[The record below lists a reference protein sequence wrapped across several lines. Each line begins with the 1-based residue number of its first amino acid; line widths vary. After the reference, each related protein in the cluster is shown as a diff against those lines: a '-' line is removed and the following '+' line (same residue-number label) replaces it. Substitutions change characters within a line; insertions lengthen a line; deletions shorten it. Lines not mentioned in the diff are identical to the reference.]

1 MGYVIAVAFAPLLAP
16 FLYRVLHDQPSAV
29 ETFDKFVYLAVPILV
44 GWQVLPHA
52 WEEQNAL
59 LILAVTCGVIL
70 PILVERAFQSMADE
84 TDNIAIVAGLS
95 GLALHALLEGAA
107 LTPGS
112 TPPDTPLV
120 AAIMLHRIPM
130 SLVIWWLVFPRFGT
144 KKAATGIGLLVLAT
158 LAGYSLGSEFLSGLE
173 GDSAALYQA
182 FVSGSLIHVVFHQGR
197 HDHDHST
204 HNHHHHH
211 HG

>member
-1 MGYVIAVAFAPLLAP
+1 MGYLIAVAFAPLLAP
-16 FLYRVLHDQPSAV
+16 VLYRVLHDRPSAM

-59 LILAVTCGVIL
+59 LILALTCGVIL
-70 PILVERAFQSMADE
+70 PIVIERGFQSVADE
-84 TDNIAIVAGLS
+84 TDNLAIAAGLS

-107 LTPGS
+107 LIPGS
-112 TPPDTPLV
+112 PDPDTPLV
-120 AAIMLHRIPM
+120 AAIILHRIPM
-130 SLVIWWLVFPRFGT
+130 SLVIWWLIFPRFGT
-144 KKAATGIGLLVLAT
+144 KKAATGIGFLVLAT
-158 LAGYSLGSEFLSGLE
+158 LAGYSLGSEFLSGLQ
-173 GDSAALYQA
+173 GDGPALYQA

-197 HDHDHST
+197 HDHDHSKDK
-204 HNHHHHH
+204 HHRH

>member
-1 MGYVIAVAFAPLLAP
+1 MGYLIAVAFAPLLAP
-16 FLYRVLHDQPSAV
+16 VLYRVLHDRPSAM

-59 LILAVTCGVIL
+59 LILALTCGVIL
-70 PILVERAFQSMADE
+70 PIVIERGFQSVADE
-84 TDNIAIVAGLS
+84 TDNLAIAAGLS

-107 LTPGS
+107 LIPGS

-120 AAIMLHRIPM
+120 AAIILHRIPM
-130 SLVIWWLVFPRFGT
+130 SLVIWWLIFPRFGT
-144 KKAATGIGLLVLAT
+144 KKAATGIGFLVLAT
-158 LAGYSLGSEFLSGLE
+158 LAGYSLGSEFLSGLQ
-173 GDSAALYQA
+173 GDGPALYQA

-197 HDHDHST
+197 HDHDHSKDK
-204 HNHHHHH
+204 HHRH

>member
-1 MGYVIAVAFAPLLAP
+1 MGYLIAVAFAPLLAP
-16 FLYRVLHDQPSAV
+16 VLYHLLHDRPSAV

-44 GWQVLPHA
+44 GWQVLPHS

-70 PILVERAFQSMADE
+70 PIFVERAFQSMADE
-84 TDNIAIVAGLS
+84 TDNLAIAAGLS

-107 LTPGS
+107 ITPGV
-112 TPPDTPLV
+112 TPTDTPLV

-130 SLVIWWLVFPRFGT
+130 SLVIWWLIFPRFGT
-144 KKAATGIGLLVLAT
+144 TKAAAGIGFLVLAT
-158 LAGYSLGSEFLSGLE
+158 LTGYSLGSEFLRGLE

-204 HNHHHHH
+204 DNHHRH

>member
-1 MGYVIAVAFAPLLAP
+1 MGYLIAVAFAPLLAP
-16 FLYRVLHDQPSAV
+16 VLYRVLHDRPSAM

-59 LILAVTCGVIL
+59 LILALTCGVIL
-70 PILVERAFQSMADE
+70 PIVIERGFQSVADE
-84 TDNIAIVAGLS
+84 TDNLAIAAGLS

-107 LTPGS
+107 LIPGS
-112 TPPDTPLV
+112 PDPDTPLV
-120 AAIMLHRIPM
+120 AAIILHRIPM
-130 SLVIWWLVFPRFGT
+130 SLVIWWLIFPRFGT
-144 KKAATGIGLLVLAT
+144 KKAAAGIGLLVLAT
-158 LAGYSLGSEFLSGLE
+158 LAGYSLGSEFLSGLQ
-173 GDSAALYQA
+173 GDGPALYQA

-197 HDHDHST
+197 HDHDHSKDK
-204 HNHHHHH
+204 HHRH